1 MNAEKLAI
9 IARKAALFDWL
20 SSKGSFRVEMGWEDG
35 DPVQFF
41 QTFGNVND
49 RESEKTGEGADLA
62 SAVEAAIEAEK
73 KRRAVI
79 SPTEIADALHG
90 KKDREVYIMPGRI
103 KSKGKPWRDLVF
115 TISADDRDDA
125 RWQINHGVI
134 IEAVRGQFG
143 ADARVTFDVR
153 KLRRAG

>member
-1 MNAEKLAI
+1 MNAEQLAI
-9 IARKAALFDWL
+9 LKRKAALFDWL
-20 SSKGSFRVEMGWEDG
+20 SSKGSFSVEMGWEDG
-35 DPVQFF
+35 DPVQLY

-62 SAVEAAIEAEK
+62 AAVEAAIEAEK
-73 KRRAVI
+73 KRRAVL

-90 KKDREVYIMPGRI
+90 KKEREVYIMPGQI
-103 KSKGKPWRDLVF
+103 KQKGGRWRDLVF

-125 RWQINHGVI
+125 RWQISHGVI
-134 IEAVRGQFG
+134 IAAVRKQFG
-143 ADARVTFDVR
+143 DGVRVTFDVR